1 MRHQG
6 IATANAEALLG
17 VAESMLASDPKRAAA
32 IAAYS
37 LKDGLSQQL
46 RLFLIRLRAKD
57 AVAADGLFRA
67 AIKEAA
73 AQHPARLFDVL
84 VLWEY
89 AYQPQD
95 FYFNGI
101 SWTREKNEP
110 VFTTAQ
116 DLKRLALAFAVTA
129 VVENLQQ
136 LPAGGDS
143 SKDDYLVY
151 AQLGALHSVIQQLL
165 PAMQVDWPRG
175 TADLQQALV
184 RVEQEFRTRGQPAP
198 TRPPLDD
205 VAPES
210 NAVDSLIEKAAE
222 ASQGD
227 ARDSLYM
234 GAAFSLFKL
243 GQFEKGKE
251 IAARIDN
258 LERRAMILEGLNYCL
273 AGELIEKNS
282 LQEALT
288 IANQLKTPEL
298 RVMALARVGRAFI
311 EAGDSQS
318 GGQTLNTAQ
327 SIVSKT
333 DPTMELSGATLRI
346 AAAFAKNDP
355 IRTEE
360 AITLSIQIMNKSKQ
374 EETPWIMLS
383 PARSEDGF
391 IISWNNA
398 RGGGLSFLKFAL
410 PASGGLTELLSK
422 LEFNQAVSLAKS
434 INNKALSLAVQAAI
448 CRSAIEQGKQ
458 V

>member
-1 MRHQG
+1 
-6 IATANAEALLG
+6 
-17 VAESMLASDPKRAAA
+17 
-32 IAAYS
+32 
-37 LKDGLSQQL
+37 
-46 RLFLIRLRAKD
+46 
-57 AVAADGLFRA
+57 
-67 AIKEAA
+67 
-73 AQHPARLFDVL
+73 
-84 VLWEY
+84 
-89 AYQPQD
+89 
-95 FYFNGI
+95 
-101 SWTREKNEP
+101 
-110 VFTTAQ
+110 
-116 DLKRLALAFAVTA
+116 
-129 VVENLQQ
+129 
-136 LPAGGDS
+136 
-143 SKDDYLVY
+143 
-151 AQLGALHSVIQQLL
+151 
-165 PAMQVDWPRG
+165 
-175 TADLQQALV
+175 
-184 RVEQEFRTRGQPAP
+184 
-198 TRPPLDD
+198 
-205 VAPES
+205 
-210 NAVDSLIEKAAE
+210 
-222 ASQGD
+222 
-227 ARDSLYM
+227 
-234 GAAFSLFKL
+234 
-243 GQFEKGKE
+243 
-251 IAARIDN
+251 
-258 LERRAMILEGLNYCL
+258 
-273 AGELIEKNS
+273 
-282 LQEALT
+282 
-288 IANQLKTPEL
+288 
-298 RVMALARVGRAFI
+298 MALARVGRAFI